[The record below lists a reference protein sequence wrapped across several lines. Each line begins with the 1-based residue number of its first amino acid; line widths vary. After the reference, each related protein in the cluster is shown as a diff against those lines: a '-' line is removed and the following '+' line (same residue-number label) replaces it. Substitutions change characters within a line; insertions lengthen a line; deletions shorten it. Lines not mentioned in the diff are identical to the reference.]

1 MLIIMQCNTKSQ
13 YPLTDYITPCYSR
26 FMQEAL
32 NIRID
37 PELKAR
43 LQERA
48 VLEDRTLTQIVI
60 KALTQAATRWNQ
72 PTGKKASK

>member
-1 MLIIMQCNTKSQ
+1 
-13 YPLTDYITPCYSR
+13 
-26 FMQEAL
+26 MQEAL

-48 VLEDRTLTQIVI
+48 VLEDRTLTQIVV
-60 KALTQAATRWNQ
+60 KALTIQANRWATA
-72 PTGKKASK
+72 KKAKA

>member
-1 MLIIMQCNTKSQ
+1 MQ
-13 YPLTDYITPCYSR
+13 D
-26 FMQEAL
+26 AL

-48 VLEDRTLTQIVI
+48 VLEDRTLTQIVV
-60 KALTQAATRWNQ
+60 KALTQATTRWA
-72 PTGKKASK
+72 TAKKASK